1 MHTNC
6 KNISEI
12 DYRNKKW
19 SKPFQCSIFWLRLSC
34 CRNQTGFSY
43 FTLLSVVWSR
53 KQVQL
58 HIPTP
63 HISDRTIQNVCDTH
77 DTLIQTHKFLYI
89 YSVVPFRRTT
99 TTHSVAK
106 WICIKP
112 FCSTWDIHK
121 SMRRAY
127 VHLKAFQFWNVEF

>member
-1 MHTNC
+1 MVETIPVLNFFGWDC
-6 KNISEI
+6 RAVEI
-12 DYRNKKW
+12 KLVFR
-19 SKPFQCSIFWLRLSC
+19 
-34 CRNQTGFSY
+34 
-43 FTLLSVVWSR
+43 TLLYCRWSEAVNKSNCTFQR
-53 KQVQL
+53 HTSPIELYKMYAIHMIL
-58 HIPTP
+58 SYRHI
-63 HISDRTIQNVCDTH
+63 N
-77 DTLIQTHKFLYI
+77 LYI

-127 VHLKAFQFWNVEF
+127 VHLKAFQFWNVEFYFCYNLIF